1 MSVNAITRLTADAVE
16 DHLYYDEDGITVGIF
31 QTNAFGDQLAPTAAE
46 QFIHVLQ
53 GTIKVERKD
62 ANIDE
67 FTSGQTFAIP
77 KGLTCRVSAAKGSKF
92 YLMSYDDCDAAA
104 HENVEEIGI
113 ISLNPS
119 DAVEELTIADTS
131 QFVGAIPKH
140 YKHGYYTDTSGRFLV
155 AKWDSDGFERD
166 VAPFNRH
173 ELMIFL
179 KGRVT
184 LSDGQST
191 SETFAASDVAFVPHL
206 APYKWKSS
214 EYLSKFYC
222 IVMPGK

>member
-1 MSVNAITRLTADAVE
+1 MSVNAITRLTADEVE
-16 DHLYYDEDGITVGIF
+16 GHLYYDKNGIIVGV
-31 QTNAFGDQLAPTAAE
+31 FGANMFSDQLGPTLGE

-53 GTIKVERKD
+53 GSLSVERED
-62 ANIDE
+62 ASKQI
-67 FTSGQTFAIP
+67 FSSGQTIVLP
-77 KGLTCRVSAAKGSKF
+77 KGLTCRLSGSDGIKF
-92 YLMSYDDCDAAA
+92 YMMAYEDSDAAP
-104 HENVEEIGI
+104 HENVEEIGV

-119 DAVEELTIADTS
+119 DVVEELVVADTS
-131 QFVGAIPKH
+131 QFLGAVPKH

-166 VAPFNRH
+166 IAPFNRH

-179 KGRVT
+179 QGRVT
-184 LSDGQST
+184 LSGGPAV
-191 SETFAASDVAFVPHL
+191 SENFAAPDVAFVPHL

>member
-1 MSVNAITRLTADAVE
+1 MSVNAITRLTADGVE

-31 QTNAFGDQLAPTAAE
+31 QANVFSDQLVPTSAE

-53 GTIKVERKD
+53 GSLKVERKD
-62 ANIDE
+62 ASIE
-67 FTSGQTFAIP
+67 VFTVGQTFVVP
-77 KGLTCRVSAAKGSKF
+77 KGLTCRVSASSDSKF
-92 YLMSYDDCDAAA
+92 YMMAYDDSDATA
-104 HENVEEIGI
+104 HENVEEIGV
-113 ISLNPS
+113 ISLHRS
-119 DAVEELTIADTS
+119 DAVEELTIPDTS
-131 QFVGAIPKH
+131 QFLGAIPKH

-179 KGRVT
+179 KGSVT
-184 LSDGQST
+184 LSDGHVA
-191 SETFAASDVAFVPHL
+191 SETFAAPDVAFVPHL